1 MSAAWCDGETNGGD
15 SWGTEHTRPSR
26 CRGGVEAAGRGGAG
40 KRAVRQR
47 DPTWA
52 LRCPAF
58 PSLKYYSVRRE
69 REPRSPASPRRRF
82 HATSNALS
90 PPPRH
95 GPRIVRV
102 YRGVGR
108 GREVGFFSA
117 GWTATLVNED
127 YQQVRAACATEEN
140 GVAQRGSVFPRS
152 AWLVLG
158 LVPCPLAR
166 LWRVAR
172 NPKETNGT
180 KRKEG
185 NIRLSYHS
193 TQQRTDYNHEHRHTE
208 FAWITVERIGEP
220 EICRE
225 QRMTG
230 CSGRQILYLLFCGVL
245 DNECRSVGTCS
256 NLKG

>member
-1 MSAAWCDGETNGGD
+1 M
-15 SWGTEHTRPSR
+15 
-26 CRGGVEAAGRGGAG
+26 EAAGRGGAG

-108 GREVGFFSA
+108 GRGVGFFFFCRLNRRTRRQGLSA
-117 GWTATLVNED
+117 KTARCVCERRKRCSQQDRCFLV
-127 YQQVRAACATEEN
+127 VRDSHSRARSVSSSRAVTCRLDLVSERGREN
-140 GVAQRGSVFPRS
+140 KR
-152 AWLVLG
+152 
-158 LVPCPLAR
+158 
-166 LWRVAR
+166 
-172 NPKETNGT
+172 
-180 KRKEG
+180 KRKEEREELPG
-185 NIRLSYHS
+185 HCIAPGQNIHETTV
-193 TQQRTDYNHEHRHTE
+193 TQES
-208 FAWITVERIGEP
+208 FGSP
-220 EICRE
+220 
-225 QRMTG
+225 
-230 CSGRQILYLLFCGVL
+230 
-245 DNECRSVGTCS
+245 
-256 NLKG
+256 